1 MKNILILGAGF
12 VSRPGVRYLLSDS
25 GLNITVAD
33 MFVDKAKELVEGFEN
48 GKAVTLDIN
57 NSKNLDLMIKEN
69 DVVVSLLPWT
79 LHLKV
84 AKLCVKN
91 GKNMA
96 TTSYVSDGM
105 KELDNQVKE
114 KGLLFINEIGVDPG
128 IDHMSAKK
136 IIDEVHGDGG
146 KIIEF
151 YSYCGGLPAPEDN
164 DNPFG
169 YKFSWSPKGVVL
181 ASRNPARFLE
191 NGEIVNIS
199 GEELFL
205 NYRDEK
211 VEELGNFEVYPNRN
225 SMIYREIYGLE
236 DVQTLIRGT
245 YRYSGWCKTFKL
257 ISDFGLL
264 SDSETDGIN
273 NIPYS
278 DMMCKLLD
286 VKKKSDLEQEI
297 SKKFGISIDSEQ
309 IRRLKWLGLFGEGL
323 TPDLNN
329 YLDILSELLQ
339 KKLYYKN
346 NEKDMILM
354 KHTLKVL
361 NKDGTYDRITST
373 LIDYGIPGGDSSMS
387 RTVSLPL
394 AICVKMMAEEKIDLV
409 GVRIPIRKEVYLPV
423 LEELERLGIKM
434 VERRTSL

>member
-1 MKNILILGAGF
+1 MKKILILGAGF
-12 VSRPGVRYLLSDS
+12 VSRPGVRYLLNSS
-25 GLNITVAD
+25 NLFVTVAD
-33 MFVDKAKELVEGFEN
+33 MFINKAKRLVEGFEN
-48 GKAVTLDIN
+48 GKAVALDIN
-57 NSKNLDLMIKEN
+57 NFDSLDLLIKEN

-79 LHLKV
+79 LHPKV

-96 TTSYVSDGM
+96 TTSYVSEEM
-105 KELDNQVKE
+105 RELDSQVRD
-114 KGLLFINEIGVDPG
+114 KGLLFVNEIGVDPG

-136 IIDEVHGDGG
+136 IIDEVESEGG
-146 KIIEF
+146 KIVEF

-164 DNPFG
+164 NNPFG

-191 NGEIVNIS
+191 NGKIVNIP

-205 NYRDEK
+205 NYRDEQ
-211 VEELGNFEVYPNRN
+211 VEELGDFEVYPNRD
-225 SMIYREIYGLE
+225 SIIYKEIYGLK

-245 YRYSGWCKTFKL
+245 YRYPGWCKTFKL
-257 ISDFGLL
+257 INDIGLL
-264 SDSETDGIN
+264 SDSETVGISK
-273 NIPYS
+273 IPYGN
-278 DMMCKLLD
+278 MMSKLLG
-286 VKKKSDLEQEI
+286 VEEISDLEKEI
-297 SKKFGISIDSEQ
+297 SKRFGIPSDSEQ
-309 IRRLKWLGLFGEGL
+309 IARLKWLGLFGEDL
-323 TPDLNN
+323 TPEFNN

-339 KKLYYKN
+339 KKLYYED

-361 NKDGTYDRITST
+361 NGDGTYDRITST
-373 LIDYGIPGGDSSMS
+373 LINYGISGGDSSMS

-394 AICVKMMAEEKIDLV
+394 AICVKMMAEGEIDLV
-409 GVRIPIRKEVYLPV
+409 GVHIPVTKLIYSPV

-434 VERRTSL
+434 IEKRTSL